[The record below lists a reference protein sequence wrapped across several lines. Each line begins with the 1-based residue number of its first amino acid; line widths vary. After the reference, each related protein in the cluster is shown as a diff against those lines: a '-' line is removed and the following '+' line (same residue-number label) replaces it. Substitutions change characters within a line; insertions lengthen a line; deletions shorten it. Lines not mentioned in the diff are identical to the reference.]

1 MMAQQMQLERTIG
14 ITEATKVVALSLQVG
29 EPALLVGAPGTGK
42 TELVKAVARAL
53 GLPCEVLI
61 GSIMQPSDIALPYIA
76 NGEVEFRVLK
86 TLKTLNEC
94 SGVLFLDE
102 IDKAPRSVQAA
113 LLTLILNHRIHDI
126 KLPNLKFVAAC
137 NPIEAGGESDLISPL
152 VNRLSIIH
160 YKPRADEVVRGFRT
174 RWMLPTIPVLNGF
187 KVDLTPNLPPES
199 EKEVYWRNI
208 IASFLERSP
217 SLILDYR
224 DGEPF
229 PSPRTWEKSYK
240 VMAVADECGDLE
252 TGWIMV
258 EGLVGV
264 GAASALREFVKSLR
278 LPAPE
283 DVIANPE
290 ILKKL
295 RQDELM
301 VTLGSLAAFAQ
312 RGDDEFS
319 LLCSII
325 PEIPKV
331 VGNDMLLILTEIMKP
346 NLKGS
351 QTNILKQALLTA
363 GVAEFILATLYG
375 GSKGGAQ

>member
-1 MMAQQMQLERTIG
+1 MVQMQLERSVG
-14 ITEATKVVALSLQVG
+14 ITEATKIIALSLQVR

-53 GLPCEVLI
+53 GLPCETLI
-61 GSIMQPSDIALPYIA
+61 GSIMQPSDLAVPHLS
-76 NGEVEFRVLK
+76 NGEVEFSILK
-86 TLKTLNEC
+86 TLKVLNDQH
-94 SGVLFLDE
+94 GVLFLDE
-102 IDKAPRSVQAA
+102 IDKASRAVQSA
-113 LLTLILNHRIHDI
+113 LLTLILNRRIHDI
-126 KLPNLKFVAAC
+126 RLPNLRFVAAC
-137 NPIEAGGESDLISPL
+137 NPVEAGGESDLISPL
-152 VNRLSIIH
+152 VNRLSIVH
-160 YKPRADEVVRGFRT
+160 YKPRPDEVVRGFRT
-174 RWMLPTIPVLNGF
+174 RWALPPIPVLNGF
-187 KVDLTPNLPPES
+187 KVNLTPNTEPET
-199 EKEVYWRNI
+199 EKETFWRNI
-208 IASFLERSP
+208 IATFLERSP

-240 VMAVADECGDLE
+240 VLAVADECGDLDV
-252 TGWIMV
+252 GWIMV

-278 LPAPE
+278 LPSAE
-283 DVIANPE
+283 DIVANPTV
-290 ILKKL
+290 LKQL

-301 VTLGSLAAFAQ
+301 VALGSLAAFAQ
-312 RGDDEFS
+312 RGDDEFT

-325 PEIPKV
+325 PEIPRL
-331 VGNDMLLILTEIMKP
+331 VGNDMLLLLTEIMKP

-375 GSKGGAQ
+375 GGKGGAQ

>member
-1 MMAQQMQLERTIG
+1 MMMQLERTVG
-14 ITEATKVVALSLQVG
+14 ITEATKIVALSLQVK
-29 EPALLVGAPGTGK
+29 EPVLLVGAPGTGK
-42 TELVKAVARAL
+42 TELVKSVSQAL
-53 GLPCEVLI
+53 GLPCETLI
-61 GSIMQPSDIALPYIA
+61 GSIMQPSDIALPYLA

-86 TLKTLNEC
+86 TLKALND
-94 SGVLFLDE
+94 SGGVLFLDE
-102 IDKAPRSVQAA
+102 IDKAARSVQAA

-126 KLPNLKFVAAC
+126 RLPNLRFVAAC
-137 NPIEAGGESDLISPL
+137 NPVEAGGESDLISPL
-152 VNRLSIIH
+152 INRLSIVN
-160 YKPRADEVVRGFRT
+160 YKPRPDEVVRGFRT
-174 RWMLPTIPVLNGF
+174 RWALPPIPVLNGL

-199 EKEVYWRNI
+199 EKETYWRNL
-208 IASFLERSP
+208 IAAFLERSP

-240 VMAVADECGDLE
+240 VLAAADEAGDLDV
-252 TGWIMV
+252 GWIMV

-290 ILKKL
+290 ILKRL

-301 VTLGSLAAFAQ
+301 VTLGSLAAFSQ

-325 PEIPKV
+325 PEIPRH
-331 VGNDMLLILTEIMKP
+331 VGNDMLLILTEILKP
-346 NLKGS
+346 NLKPS
-351 QTNILKQALLTA
+351 QTDVLKQALLAA

-375 GSKGGAQ
+375 GNKGGATQ